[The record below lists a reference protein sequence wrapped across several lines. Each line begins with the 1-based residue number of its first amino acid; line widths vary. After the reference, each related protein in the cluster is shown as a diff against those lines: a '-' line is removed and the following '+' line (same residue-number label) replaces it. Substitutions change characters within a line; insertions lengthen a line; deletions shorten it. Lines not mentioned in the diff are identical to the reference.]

1 MRMLGINRG
10 LHAVQHGFRQDR
22 PDRLTGTW
30 TSLTWHTPRQ
40 RRADSVVSHTAQP
53 LTKSRV
59 DAEFRNYHRCSYS
72 MFAKEQKKFCIWT

>member
-1 MRMLGINRG
+1 VYIFVRMLCIDGS

-53 LTKSRV
+53 LTKSRA
-59 DAEFRNYHRCSYS
+59 DMKFRD
-72 MFAKEQKKFCIWT
+72 T